1 LCTPKELWKLNLHI
15 KIKNSKTKIQSHIAV
30 SKKTSRQE
38 THFNQARASLQQA
51 ISWYS
56 GFRRH
61 GSSPPDERLQIAVR
75 PNLQSLQNSLD
86 RLDSKAIR
94 ISTFGLVSC
103 GKSSLINAL
112 LGEEVV
118 ATGALHG
125 VTQSL
130 TILRWN
136 PLPDQGL
143 KVELIDTPGL
153 DEVAGETRAIM
164 AREIAQKSDLILFVV
179 AGDITRTE
187 YQALC
192 NLRSTQKP
200 LILVF
205 NKVDLYPDQDRQQI
219 YRQLQKLN
227 AAYSL
232 VNLEEIITPNE
243 IVMVA
248 AKPRSIQ
255 VRSET
260 LDGTVNHTWET
271 PETQIAELQIALKQ
285 ILQQEGKSLLA
296 LNALVQARNAE
307 VNIARTT
314 IELRQEEA
322 QKIIGKYARYKAIA
336 VAMNPIIVL
345 DLIAGL
351 VADLALIRS
360 LSKLYGLPITT
371 YEAGSL
377 LRRILAS
384 SGGLLLGE
392 IGSSLVLG
400 VGKSG
405 AILTSGFE
413 STGALTAYLGTA
425 SLQGAIAGYGTY
437 VIGRVAQVYLE
448 QGCTWGEMGASTL
461 IQEILAQVEPNT
473 IIYRLR
479 QELLQQ

>member
-1 LCTPKELWKLNLHI
+1 M
-15 KIKNSKTKIQSHIAV
+15 
-30 SKKTSRQE
+30 SKKSKQE
-38 THFNQARASLQQA
+38 AHLNQAHASLQQA

-61 GSSPPDERLQIAVR
+61 GSFPPNERLQTSVR
-75 PNLQSLQNSLD
+75 EDLQSLQSALD
-86 RLDSKAIR
+86 KLEHKAIR
-94 ISTFGLVSC
+94 VTIFGLVSC

-112 LGEEVV
+112 LEEEVV
-118 ATGALHG
+118 ATGPLHG
-125 VTQSL
+125 VTTSL
-130 TILRWN
+130 TILRWH
-136 PLPDQGL
+136 PLPDRGL
-143 KVELIDTPGL
+143 DVELIDTPGL
-153 DEVAGETRAIM
+153 DEVAGEARAIM
-164 AREIAQKSDLILFVV
+164 ARQIAQKSDLILFVV

-187 YQALC
+187 YEALC
-192 NLRSTQKP
+192 ELRSTHKP

-205 NKVDLYPDQDRQQI
+205 NKVDLYPDRDRQQI

-227 AAYSL
+227 AAHSMGM
-232 VNLEEIITPNE
+232 EELIAPHE
-243 IVMVA
+243 IVMVS
-248 AKPRSIQ
+248 AKPQPIQ
-255 VRSET
+255 VRIESPN
-260 LDGTVNHTWET
+260 GTVETSWEH
-271 PETQIAELQIALKQ
+271 PEPQIEELHEALSQ

-307 VNIARTT
+307 FNIAHKT
-314 IELRQEEA
+314 IELRQKEA
-322 QKIIGKYARYKAIA
+322 REIIDKYARNKAIA
-336 VAMNPIIVL
+336 VAINPIIVL
-345 DLIAGL
+345 DLIGGL

-371 YEAGSL
+371 YEAGNL

-392 IGSSLVLG
+392 LGSSLILG
-400 VGKSG
+400 VGKSS

-413 STGALTAYLGTA
+413 SSGAFGAYLFTA

-461 IQEILAQVEPNT
+461 IKEILSQVEPNT

-479 QELLQQ
+479 QELLH

>member
-1 LCTPKELWKLNLHI
+1 MSNQT
-15 KIKNSKTKIQSHIAV
+15 SIQEA
-30 SKKTSRQE
+30 QL
-38 THFNQARASLQQA
+38 NQANASLQQA

-56 GFRRH
+56 SFRRH
-61 GSSPPDERLQIAVR
+61 GSSPPSDRLQASVKKD
-75 PNLQSLQNSLD
+75 LQSLQNALG
-86 RLDSKAIR
+86 RLERKAIR

-136 PLPDQGL
+136 PFPENGL
-143 KVELIDTPGL
+143 SAELIDTPGL
-153 DEVAGETRAIM
+153 DEVAGATRATM

-192 NLRSTQKP
+192 ELRSTQKP

-205 NKVDLYPDQDRQQI
+205 NKIDLYPDQDRQKI
-219 YRQLQKLN
+219 YQQLQKLN
-227 AAYSL
+227 AANSRG
-232 VNLEEIITPNE
+232 NLADIIAPHE
-243 IVMVA
+243 IVTVA
-248 AKPRSIQ
+248 AKPQPIQ
-255 VRSET
+255 VRTEAA
-260 LDGTVNHTWET
+260 DGTVTNTQEY
-271 PETQIAELQIALKQ
+271 PEPQIESLKEALEQ

-296 LNALVQARNAE
+296 LNALVQARDAE
-307 VNIARTT
+307 LNIAHKT
-314 IELRQEEA
+314 IELRQSEA
-322 QKIIGKYARYKAIA
+322 QKIINKYARYKAIA
-336 VAMNPIIVL
+336 VACNPIIVL
-345 DLIAGL
+345 DLIGGL
-351 VADLALIRS
+351 VADLALIRA

-371 YEAGSL
+371 YEAGNL
-377 LRRILAS
+377 LRRIIAS

-392 IGSSLVLG
+392 VGSSLFLG

-405 AILTSGFE
+405 AILASGFD
-413 STGALTAYLGTA
+413 STGAITAYLGTA
-425 SLQGAIAGYGTY
+425 SAQGAIAAYGTF

-461 IQEILAQVEPNT
+461 IKEILSQVEPNT
-473 IIYRLR
+473 IIYRLK
-479 QELLQQ
+479 QELML